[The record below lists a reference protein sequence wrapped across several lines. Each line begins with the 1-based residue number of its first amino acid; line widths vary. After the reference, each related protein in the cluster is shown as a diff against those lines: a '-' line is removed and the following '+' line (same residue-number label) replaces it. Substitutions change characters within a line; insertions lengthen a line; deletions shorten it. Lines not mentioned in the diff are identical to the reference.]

1 MPHADP
7 GVADVA
13 DAVAA
18 ADAVDDT
25 PPPMEAMRRPSQAA
39 QAPMYGRWGGGSQQ
53 GRSST
58 PDRGRPSQAHR
69 KSQRPRFTRSAYQ
82 PDPNAVRP
90 EDSKPCR
97 TLFVRNVAF
106 EVDMLLLRAD
116 FAAFGEIRTWFDIVQ
131 RRGMLFVTYYD
142 TRAAD
147 NARVHMNQKVYEG
160 RALDVHFSLPK
171 DEDQQQHCDRT
182 KNQGTLFI
190 SLLEATQPLTDEA
203 LQAKF
208 VEFGDIRSIRTYK
221 DQAHTRFLEYWDS
234 RACVAAHDALQDT
247 EFLGGHLSIKFAWD
261 LATVSLVTDARQRSE
276 AKAAAEARA
285 QAVLAEE
292 PAPLPEAEEPATT
305 TIEPPPIA
313 SPAPEVWEQAQ
324 KVQQPTWPLVSSPN
338 LDAGVAAASPP
349 PTASATLPTLAPS
362 LLSVQNPRAT
372 PTWTVTPRVFSTAS
386 CPILRHKTRERRP
399 FTETEDEA
407 LKRGFE
413 KHGSHW
419 SRIARDPV
427 FQNQR
432 SSTDI
437 RDRFRNAFPEE
448 YIRAGYKPR
457 VKTTR
462 RDSNKSKDN
471 VVTHHT
477 RTTRSG
483 SVSAKCHGTGRSDDA
498 ELTSKISSC
507 SLPADAAKP
516 SNESAAPGAAG
527 LQGVRS
533 LSPASPNHGLVSWV
547 PQNLGPLSMT
557 PTSPAGSS
565 STVGMSPLSLPEVK
579 SHAAMQWSVSSLG
592 EAWREGALTPHPTSY
607 VWAQPETSM
616 TPTLPARAQ
625 SVPFSAPFSE
635 PRTPLELPSNMALAG
650 SFLYPDGS
658 FAQVLSTSPSSMEP
672 ESTHVHHGPS
682 TPSASPLCM
691 PLSISPGY
699 SVCEIPSTALDL
711 PVAPLTATEI
721 ATPSRPAWPISPG
734 LAVWPFRP

>member
-1 MPHADP
+1 MGEALGAYPPWGMPIGGMPLPFGMPPFPPFMPYGP
-7 GVADVA
+7 GGAWA
-13 DAVAA
+13 HQSG
-18 ADAVDDT
+18 
-25 PPPMEAMRRPSQAA
+25 PSQAA

-182 KNQGTLFI
+182 KNQGTLFV

-285 QAVLAEE
+285 QAILAEE

-324 KVQQPTWPLVSSPN
+324 KVQQV
-338 LDAGVAAASPP
+338 
-349 PTASATLPTLAPS
+349 
-362 LLSVQNPRAT
+362 
-372 PTWTVTPRVFSTAS
+372 
-386 CPILRHKTRERRP
+386 
-399 FTETEDEA
+399 
-407 LKRGFE
+407 RGFDSHQLLASWGHAQSAQQGAE
-413 KHGSHW
+413 ITTAPPLSQMTDMPRPSDSGS
-419 SRIARDPV
+419 AL
-427 FQNQR
+427 
-432 SSTDI
+432 SSTDVSHATL
-437 RDRFRNAFPEE
+437 RRVPEE
-448 YIRAGYKPR
+448 GECRANE
-457 VKTTR
+457 
-462 RDSNKSKDN
+462 RDSHPPPPLRMGD
-471 VVTHHT
+471 VGV
-477 RTTRSG
+477 
-483 SVSAKCHGTGRSDDA
+483 
-498 ELTSKISSC
+498 
-507 SLPADAAKP
+507 PATAAP
-516 SNESAAPGAAG
+516 NPTNEAADVASAAAG
-527 LQGVRS
+527 QRPNVDPVLCVAESGCAPVDVPP
-533 LSPASPNHGLVSWV
+533 PA
-547 PQNLGPLSMT
+547 
-557 PTSPAGSS
+557 
-565 STVGMSPLSLPEVK
+565 
-579 SHAAMQWSVSSLG
+579 
-592 EAWREGALTPHPTSY
+592 
-607 VWAQPETSM
+607 
-616 TPTLPARAQ
+616 
-625 SVPFSAPFSE
+625 
-635 PRTPLELPSNMALAG
+635 
-650 SFLYPDGS
+650 
-658 FAQVLSTSPSSMEP
+658 
-672 ESTHVHHGPS
+672 
-682 TPSASPLCM
+682 
-691 PLSISPGY
+691 
-699 SVCEIPSTALDL
+699 
-711 PVAPLTATEI
+711 
-721 ATPSRPAWPISPG
+721 
-734 LAVWPFRP
+734 